1 MGLMIGAEF
10 KPDYSVQKFLGIALE
25 QKLLVLSAAGNVL
38 RMLPPL
44 NISKAE
50 IEESFRR
57 LENSMQIF
65 LQGKIYE

>member
-1 MGLMIGAEF
+1 M
-10 KPDYSVQKFLGIALE
+10 QKFLGIALE

-44 NISKAE
+44 NISKVE

>member
-1 MGLMIGAEF
+1 M
-10 KPDYSVQKFLGIALE
+10 VVALE

-44 NISKAE
+44 NISESE